1 MQVHEDLSSFPSLQF
16 PVVTSGTFDGVH
28 LGHQKIIQQVKNQ
41 AIKHKGESVLITF
54 HPHPRQVLFPE
65 DKSLKIITPFADKI
79 DLLDQLGIDHLLKI
93 TFDKAF
99 SQKSSLQ
106 FINEILIQTLKTR
119 LLVIGYDHR
128 FGRNREGGFEYLK
141 DNATTFGFDVQEIP
155 RQDIDDVGISSTKI
169 RNALIGGDILKANK
183 YLGRDY
189 HLRGIVVEGNKIG
202 RTLGFPTAN
211 LQLIESLQLI
221 PADGIYAVYTE
232 YKGEIY
238 EGMLSIGVRPTIG
251 NSERTIEVNIFDFDK
266 QIYHQELKVYFIQK
280 YRDEKKFASLEG
292 LQKQLSEDWQ
302 QAKKILANHP
312 LKKLD

>member
-1 MQVHEDLSSFPSLQF
+1 MRVHEDLSSFPSLQF

-41 AIKHKGESVLITF
+41 AKKHHGESVLITF

-65 DKSLKIITPFADKI
+65 DQSLKIITPFADKVAM
-79 DLLDQLGIDHLLKI
+79 LDRLGIDHLLKI
-93 TFDKAF
+93 KFDKAF

-119 LLVIGYDHR
+119 LLIIGYDHR

-141 DNATTFGFDVQEIP
+141 DNAHIFGFEVQEIP

-169 RNALIGGDILKANK
+169 RNALTEGDLLKANK

-189 HLRGIVVEGNKIG
+189 HLRGVVVEGNKIG
-202 RTLGFPTAN
+202 RKLGFPTAN
-211 LQLIESLQLI
+211 LQLIEPLQLI
-221 PADGIYAVYTE
+221 PADGIYAVYIE
-232 YKGEIY
+232 HNGKIY

-251 NSERTIEVNIFDFDK
+251 DSERTIEVNIFDFDK
-266 QIYHQELKVYFIQK
+266 QIYQQELKIFFIQK
-280 YRDEKKFASLEG
+280 YRNEKKFANLEE
-292 LQKQLSEDWQ
+292 LQKQLSVDWQ
-302 QAKKILANHP
+302 QAKKILASHP
-312 LKKLD
+312 LKKLN